1 MSFANKA
8 RKIIAE
14 MKEKDGYERNDFN
27 EKSPSPLPFFE
38 ADGSLVIPFGS
49 DPRFHWWNGGQLPS
63 ETEEELKAWKH

>member
-14 MKEKDGYERNDFN
+14 MKEKDGCERNEFN

-38 ADGSLVIPFGS
+38 ADGGLVISFDS
-49 DPRFHWWNGGQLPS
+49 DPRFHYWHGGQS
-63 ETEEELKAWKH
+63 IRQTEAEAKGWKH